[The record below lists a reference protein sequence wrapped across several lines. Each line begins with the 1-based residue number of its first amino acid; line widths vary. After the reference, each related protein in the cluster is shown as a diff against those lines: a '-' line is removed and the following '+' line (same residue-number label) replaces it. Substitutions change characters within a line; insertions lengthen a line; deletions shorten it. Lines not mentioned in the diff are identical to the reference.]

1 MIMVTEKIQ
10 DLMQETDRLK
20 DSLAQAEQ
28 EIVKLKESNLFL
40 ETLFDGI
47 SEEILVIDQNFLIQ
61 DVNKVFLERHG
72 LKKED
77 VLGKKCHKIAYQSD
91 VPCDFGRQICPLEKA
106 KKTGQRV
113 EVTHYR
119 ESKGGELEEL
129 IHIMYPLSPEGKA
142 PACFLE
148 ITWDVTEYQNLI
160 RKLKASEKKFKAILD
175 TATDAILSI
184 DEGQKIVLFNNAA
197 QQIFGYSGGEV
208 LGKDLNILIPPQYG
222 DHHKFVKRFLD
233 TRTLKA
239 IGRTLSLTALRKNGE
254 EFPIELGLSHHQMKD
269 GITFTAI
276 IRDVS
281 MQKQLERKLLQSE
294 RLAAVGQTVAHV
306 AHEIRNPLMIIGG
319 FSNQIRESLTDYK
332 AIRKLDMILDEV
344 SRLEK
349 LVANIGDFTKEYRL
363 VKRLADINSVIRDAL
378 KIVGEIYSSE
388 KHALTADLHPN
399 LKEINCDPDK
409 LKQVFMNIIANGIEA
424 MEDGGTITINT
435 QERHNGVEIR
445 ITDEGIGISDED
457 LLRIFEPFYTT
468 RERGSGLGLSISYKI
483 VAAHKGDIWAVSMPG
498 EGTTFVIRLPA
509 G

>member
-1 MIMVTEKIQ
+1 MVTERIK
-10 DLMQETDRLK
+10 DRMQEIDRLK
-20 DSLAQAEQ
+20 DSLAQGEQ
-28 EIVKLKESNLFL
+28 EIVKLKASNLFL

-61 DVNKVFLERHG
+61 DMNKVFLERHG
-72 LKKED
+72 LIKED

-119 ESKGGELEEL
+119 ESKRGELEEL
-129 IHIMYPLSPEGKA
+129 IHIMYPLSTEGKA
-142 PACFLE
+142 PTCFLE
-148 ITWDVTEYQNLI
+148 ITWDVTESQNLI
-160 RKLKASEKKFKAILD
+160 KKLKASEKKFKAILD

-197 QQIFGYSGGEV
+197 QQIFGYSRGEV
-208 LGKDLNILIPPQYG
+208 LGKNLNILIPSQYG
-222 DHHKFVKRFLD
+222 DHHRFVKRFLD
-233 TRTLKA
+233 TRTPKS

-254 EFPIELGLSHHQMKD
+254 EFPIELGLSHHKMKD

-281 MQKQLERKLLQSE
+281 MQKQLERKVLQSE

-332 AIRKLDMILDEV
+332 ARRKLDMILDEV

-349 LVANIGDFTKEYRL
+349 LVANISDFTKEYKL
-363 VKRLADINSVIRDAL
+363 VKRLADINSVIRDVL
-378 KIVGEIYSSE
+378 KIMGEIYSSE
-388 KHALTADLHPN
+388 KHELTADLHQN

-409 LKQVFMNIIANGIEA
+409 LKQVFMNIVANGIEA

-435 QERHNGVEIR
+435 QEWHNGVEIR
-445 ITDEGIGISDED
+445 ITDEGIGISDDD

>member
-1 MIMVTEKIQ
+1 MGTQGTIDHK
-10 DLMQETDRLK
+10 QEIDRIK
-20 DSLAQAEQ
+20 DNLAQYER
-28 EIVKLKESNLFL
+28 EIAQLRESNLFL
-40 ETLFDGI
+40 ETLFNGI

-61 DVNKVFLERHG
+61 DVNTVFLEHHE

-91 VPCDFGRQICPLEKA
+91 VPCNFGKQICPLEKV

-119 ESKGGELEEL
+119 ESKGGKVEEL
-129 IHIMYPLSPEGKA
+129 NHIMYPLSSKEKKPT
-142 PACFLE
+142 CFME

-184 DEGQKIVLFNNAA
+184 DEEQKIVLFNNAA
-197 QQIFGYSGGEV
+197 QKIFGYTRREV

-222 DHHKFVKRFLD
+222 NHHRFVKNFLD
-233 TRTLKA
+233 SKQPKA
-239 IGRTLSLTALRKNGE
+239 VGKTLSLTALRKNGE
-254 EFPIELGLSHHQMKD
+254 EFPIELGLSHHQMKE

-281 MQKQLERKLLQSE
+281 IQKQLERKLLQSE

-319 FSNQIRESLTDYK
+319 FSNQIRDSLIDPK
-332 AIRKLDMILDEV
+332 AIRKLDMVLDEV

-349 LVANIGDFTKEYRL
+349 LVANLGDFTKEYRL
-363 VKRLADINSVIRDAL
+363 VKRQADINSVIQDVL
-378 KIVGEIYSSE
+378 KIMGEIYSSD
-388 KHALTADLHPN
+388 KHELKIDLHPK

-435 QERHNGVEIR
+435 QKWYDGVEIR
-445 ITDEGIGISDED
+445 ISDDGIGISEEH

-468 RERGSGLGLSISYKI
+468 RESGSGLGLSISYKI
-483 VAAHKGDIWAVSMPG
+483 VAAHNGDIYATSIPG
-498 EGTTFVIRLPA
+498 EGATFVIRLPA
-509 G
+509 R